1 MEMEMKLG
9 TKGKTKQLFFTTLCA
24 IGLLVLPVAQADT
37 VDLLEIWGPDGVDQG
52 GDNNGV
58 TDLLFC
64 STSCGGVIA
73 AGDISDIN
81 ANQFYGANGN
91 VATAQDHPNP
101 DMVNMLAFE
110 GVVVPGLTGNKIE
123 TGFSG
128 KTITTSTDFVG
139 YVTIKAASLVW
150 LFLIEDDGIQ
160 GNTVQVAITGQN
172 DVSHYTE
179 WAVSEVPL
187 PAAAWLFFSGLIG
200 LAGLRKSSK
209 R

>member
-1 MEMEMKLG
+1 MEMKLG

-58 TDLLFC
+58 TDQLFC
-64 STSCGGVIA
+64 STSCGGVIS

-110 GVVVPGLTGNKIE
+110 GVVIPGLTGDKDPNSSISGQTLWTTADF
-123 TGFSG
+123 TG
-128 KTITTSTDFVG
+128 
-139 YVTIKAASLVW
+139 YL
-150 LFLIEDDGIQ
+150 
-160 GNTVQVAITGQN
+160 TV
-172 DVSHYTE
+172 
-179 WAVSEVPL
+179 
-187 PAAAWLFFSGLIG
+187 
-200 LAGLRKSSK
+200 
-209 R
+209 